1 MQSYRDEHRMPVADK
16 RGTDRKNQYKEIFT
30 GTYMQSSIYQKIAV
44 AAQNNWKQLAV
55 LIDPDKISPEYL
67 EQLSYMVNLHNVDY
81 VFVGGSLI
89 TQDHFNHTLRII
101 KERFFVP
108 VVLFPGSTL
117 QISKHADGI
126 LLLSLISGRNP
137 ELLIGNHVTAAPFLR
152 SSGLEII
159 STGYMLV
166 ESGKLTSV
174 QYISNTMPIPHDK
187 TDIAVCTAMAG
198 EMLGMKLIYIDA
210 GSGAGKPVSEDM
222 ARKVKQNIRLPLI
235 IGGGITNANIA
246 HGLWDAGADVL
257 VVGNALE
264 KEPDLIGKICHQ
276 RNMQN
281 KSKTYTH

>member
-1 MQSYRDEHRMPVADK
+1 MQS
-16 RGTDRKNQYKEIFT
+16 I
-30 GTYMQSSIYQKIAV
+30 IYQKITV
-44 AAQNNWKQLAV
+44 AAKNNWKQLAV
-55 LIDPDKISPEYL
+55 LIDPDKISSDYL
-67 EQLSYMVNLHNVDY
+67 DQLSYMVNLHKVDY

-89 TQDHFNHTLRII
+89 TQDHFNQSLRLI

-108 VVLFPGSTL
+108 VVIFPGSTM

-137 ELLIGNHVTAAPFLR
+137 ELLIGNHVIAAPFLQ

-174 QYISNTMPIPHDK
+174 QYISNTMPIPHEK

-210 GSGAGKPVSEDM
+210 GSGAGKPISRDMVS
-222 ARKVKQNIRLPLI
+222 KVKQNIDVPLI
-235 IGGGITNANIA
+235 IGGGITRADVA
-246 HGLWDAGADVL
+246 FGLWDAGADLL
-257 VVGNALE
+257 VVGNAIE
-264 KEPDLIGKICHQ
+264 KNPDLIGEICHH

-281 KSKTYTH
+281 KSKSYMQ

>member
-1 MQSYRDEHRMPVADK
+1 MH
-16 RGTDRKNQYKEIFT
+16 N
-30 GTYMQSSIYQKIAV
+30 SIYQKIAV

-55 LIDPDKISPEYL
+55 LIDPDKITSEYL
-67 EQLSYMVNLHNVDY
+67 EQLSYMVNLHKVDY

-89 TQDHFNHTLRII
+89 TQDHFNQTLRII

-108 VVLFPGSTL
+108 VVLFPGSTF

-137 ELLIGNHVTAAPFLR
+137 ELLIGNHVTAAPFLQ

-159 STGYMLV
+159 STGYMLI

-174 QYISNTMPIPHDK
+174 QYISNTIPIPHDK

-210 GSGAGKPVSEDM
+210 GSGAGKPISKDM
-222 ARKVKQNIRLPLI
+222 VMKVKQNIGLPLI
-235 IGGGITNANIA
+235 IGGGITHAGIA
-246 HGLWDAGADVL
+246 QGLWEAGADLL
-257 VVGNALE
+257 VVGNAVE
-264 KEPDLIGKICHQ
+264 KDPDLIGKICHQ
-276 RNMQN
+276 RDRQN
-281 KSKTYTH
+281 KSKTYMH